1 MNNIIFT
8 RDIRA
13 DLQLKLADFG
23 IADIFVLVDNNSRN
37 FCQRS
42 FEDFGIPEEHIITIP
57 EGEHHKS
64 LESVAEIWQ
73 VLSDQGARRNA
84 VLVNVGGGVI
94 TDLGGFA
101 ASCFKRGIHCVNIPT
116 TLLAQI
122 DASVGGKTGFDFNG
136 LKNEIGSFAIPD
148 WVLID
153 NHFLATLP
161 ERQIMSG
168 FAEMLKHALL
178 ADEEHLAE
186 AMQVDFAGVAEE
198 DFLKLIRKSVAVKAA
213 IVQSDPREKG
223 LRKALNFGHTVG
235 HAIESVA
242 IRRGLD
248 IFHGDAVAYGMIA
261 ELFLSVQKLG
271 FDEKHFEAV
280 RKFIREKY
288 PVYHPVAEAD
298 ELYELMLHDKK
309 NEQAGVNF
317 TLIHKPG
324 EFDIDNYCSRDEISK
339 PLNKFN
345 GKGNGYNFGFQVET
359 GTRYGYFA
367 CLEKYFQSGAHRQCL
382 GR

>member
-178 ADEEHLAE
+178 AD
-186 AMQVDFAGVAEE
+186 
-198 DFLKLIRKSVAVKAA
+198 
-213 IVQSDPREKG
+213 VQSDPREKG

-324 EFDIDNYCSRDEISK
+324 EFDIDNYCSRDEIFEALK
-339 PLNKFN
+339 
-345 GKGNGYNFGFQVET
+345 QI
-359 GTRYGYFA
+359 
-367 CLEKYFQSGAHRQCL
+367 
-382 GR
+382 

>member
-178 ADEEHLAE
+178 ADEEHVAE

-248 IFHGDAVAYGMIA
+248 IFHGDAVA
-261 ELFLSVQKLG
+261 
-271 FDEKHFEAV
+271 
-280 RKFIREKY
+280 FIREKY

-324 EFDIDNYCSRDEISK
+324 EFDIDNYCSRDEIFEALK
-339 PLNKFN
+339 
-345 GKGNGYNFGFQVET
+345 QI
-359 GTRYGYFA
+359 
-367 CLEKYFQSGAHRQCL
+367 
-382 GR
+382 

>member
-1 MNNIIFT
+1 M
-8 RDIRA
+8 
-13 DLQLKLADFG
+13 LP
-23 IADIFVLVDNNSRN
+23 VPP
-37 FCQRS
+37 
-42 FEDFGIPEEHIITIP
+42 IPFPDVYKRQEEHIITIP

-223 LRKALNFGHTVG
+223 LRKALTVSYT
-235 HAIESVA
+235 HLSPNNTIVMANITIVTRLSILLLFMVY
-242 IRRGLD
+242 L
-248 IFHGDAVAYGMIA
+248 FFCSYFTKMSNMLTDASSI
-261 ELFLSVQKLG
+261 LFTIPSTFDVQ
-271 FDEKHFEAV
+271 
-280 RKFIREKY
+280 
-288 PVYHPVAEAD
+288 
-298 ELYELMLHDKK
+298 
-309 NEQAGVNF
+309 
-317 TLIHKPG
+317 
-324 EFDIDNYCSRDEISK
+324 
-339 PLNKFN
+339 
-345 GKGNGYNFGFQVET
+345 
-359 GTRYGYFA
+359 
-367 CLEKYFQSGAHRQCL
+367 
-382 GR
+382 